1 MATAILAAL
10 TVEVSH
16 RATARGQV
24 RTSQVDKGRQAGRQG
39 EVHHTASRLE
49 AEVAYAGYGRARAAI
64 GG

>member
-1 MATAILAAL
+1 MMMMMMMMMMVMVHTLAK
-10 TVEVSH
+10 T
-16 RATARGQV
+16 
-24 RTSQVDKGRQAGRQG
+24 GRQAGRQG